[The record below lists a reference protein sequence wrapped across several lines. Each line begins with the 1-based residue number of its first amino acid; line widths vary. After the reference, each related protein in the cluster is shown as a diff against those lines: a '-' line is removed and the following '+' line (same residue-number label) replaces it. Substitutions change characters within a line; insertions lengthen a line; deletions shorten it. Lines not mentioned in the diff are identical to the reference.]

1 MKSTKLNNIQ
11 ALFGGQDMF
20 GAELLPS
27 RFTCGNLA
35 QDEAAFSSA
44 RGKWAKSGLH
54 SFLSL
59 LCSLNC
65 CWPHNLCSIPLLL
78 QATTTTGRGRR
89 SVGGVPDDRR
99 VELGGVDV
107 NDVKGRTDGQL
118 PQQGQGTAV
127 HHGERTCVWG
137 GHMRRRSGP
146 YWSKSFSNDA
156 CNSEGGA

>member
-1 MKSTKLNNIQ
+1 MSLCLLCAGPRMGGGINEVHQNKTTSEHYLGDRTCLVQSYFPHDSHVEIWLKMKPHFPRPEEN
-11 ALFGGQDMF
+11 GQRAVYTD
-20 GAELLPS
+20 
-27 RFTCGNLA
+27 
-35 QDEAAFSSA
+35 
-44 RGKWAKSGLH
+44 

-65 CWPHNLCSIPLLL
+65 CWPHDLCSIPLLL

-137 GHMRRRSGP
+137 GHMRHR
-146 YWSKSFSNDA
+146 
-156 CNSEGGA
+156 